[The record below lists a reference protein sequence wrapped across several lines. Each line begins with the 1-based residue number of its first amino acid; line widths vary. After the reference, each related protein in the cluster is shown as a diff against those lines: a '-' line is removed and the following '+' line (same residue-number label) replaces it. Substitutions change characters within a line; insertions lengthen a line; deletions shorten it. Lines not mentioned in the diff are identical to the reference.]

1 MKKTFASTVATTVRT
16 AFLLM
21 AGIVWV
27 LPGAAQTQTVL
38 PDTPAGHAL
47 TRILAFIDSGDGDGF
62 ERYAKG
68 AFTEDFLR
76 AVPADQMAQHVVQLH
91 DATSGLEVVA
101 SDSRSED
108 EIEITARARRNPD
121 YTAHMVLRMSAS
133 HQIAE
138 LRLGIRDP
146 AREPHPYAAVS
157 PQASISEKIA
167 AIDREVQAQGAGGQF
182 SGVVLIAHDQKVL
195 LQRAVGLADQSFAVP
210 NTAETKFHIASQT
223 KMFTAVAAAQLAAKG
238 ELRFDDPMGK
248 YLSDYPDKAVAS
260 QITVAQLLTHTS
272 GLGDFQTP
280 EYDRERWQLHGLADL
295 YRFFA
300 DQPLR
305 FAPGKGW
312 GYSNA
317 GMMLVGLIVERVSGS
332 AYTDYVREHVFRPAG
347 MQDSGFDAVADVIP
361 GLAVGYTHAT
371 EKGSR
376 QGPLRSNL
384 MMIPNGNP
392 AGGAY
397 STVGDMLRFAE
408 ALRAHRLL
416 DKAYTELVT
425 APHAKAEGPP
435 ELFYGYGF
443 RVLTINGQRAYGHG
457 GSVPGGSSELFTFPD
472 KDLTVIVLANGDPP
486 SASKVATPICE
497 LLTQTK

>member
-1 MKKTFASTVATTVRT
+1 MIAAI
-16 AFLLM
+16 L
-21 AGIVWV
+21 WV
-27 LPGAAQTQTVL
+27 LPGAAQTQTAL
-38 PDTPAGHAL
+38 PDTPAGRAL
-47 TRILAFIDSGDGDGF
+47 TKILAFIDSGDGDGF

-91 DATSGLEVVA
+91 ETTNGLEVVT
-101 SDSRSED
+101 SDSRSDD

-121 YTAHMVLRMSAS
+121 YKAHMVLKMSAS

-138 LRLGIRDP
+138 LRLGILDP
-146 AREPHPYAAVS
+146 ARQPHPYAGIS

-167 AIDREVQAQGAGGQF
+167 AIDQEVQAQGADGRF
-182 SGVVLIAHDQKVL
+182 SGVVLIAHNDKVL

-210 NTAETKFHIASQT
+210 NTAETKFHIGSQT
-223 KMFTAVAAAQLAAKG
+223 KMFTAVAAAQLAAEGK
-238 ELRFDDPMGK
+238 LKFDDPMGK
-248 YLSDYPDKAVAS
+248 YLNDYPDQAVAS
-260 QITVAQLLTHTS
+260 QITVRQLLTHTS

-280 EYDRERWQLHGLADL
+280 DYDRERWELHGLADL

-300 DQPLR
+300 NQPLR

-332 AYTDYVREHVFRPAG
+332 AYTDYIREHVFRPAG
-347 MQDSGFDAVADVIP
+347 MQDSGFDAVADVTP
-361 GLAVGYTHAT
+361 LLAVGYTHAT

-397 STVGDMLRFAE
+397 STAGDMLRFAA

-416 DKAYTELVT
+416 DRAYTELVT
-425 APHAKAEGPP
+425 GPQVKAEGPP

-443 RVLTINGQRAYGHG
+443 RVVTINGQRTYGHG
-457 GSVPGGSSELFTFPD
+457 GSVPGGNSELFIFPD
-472 KDLTVIVLANGDPP
+472 KDLTVIVLANDDPP
-486 SASKVATPICE
+486 SASKIATPICE
-497 LLTQTK
+497 LLTETK